1 MCLWHV
7 EDASVKG
14 YFEIIFSVVVET
26 NRWRQVRSVIR
37 QVYSKFTKKDFT
49 TTKNTKAYHV
59 LKNERL
65 VSFYG
70 ALPPPPGMFTTS
82 WFSYV

>member
-14 YFEIIFSVVVET
+14 YFEIIFSVLAET

-37 QVYSKFTKKDFT
+37 QVYSKFTKKISQQPKT
-49 TTKNTKAYHV
+49 QK
-59 LKNERL
+59 LI
-65 VSFYG
+65 
-70 ALPPPPGMFTTS
+70 MF
-82 WFSYV
+82 